1 VDEALTAGTYT
12 KVQAAKRRREVCR
25 PDTPGLPD
33 RSGAISS
40 PLPALLLC
48 VALAGLL
55 SPLGLFP
62 CSASCLSAPADAR
75 VVIFSGHTSRPGK
88 NGEGR
93 GAKSA
98 SGVYEFRFNDAVT
111 AFLREETAP
120 GITIVIIPATRNVPL
135 KQRVALAKRLKAD
148 LIIEIHHD
156 SVQPQ
161 IYERLVTAHGTDP
174 LIARYQGFSLHVY
187 PNEGSIA
194 PAAAIEER
202 LIAAGIGFSLY
213 HREDIPGERMELVPG
228 TKAVYKRPNL
238 HLPRTSTIPAVIV
251 ECGCIANP
259 EEEKLLAS
267 PAHQKVIAQAVRQ
280 GIEDYFAGLHRCLVP
295 K

>member
-1 VDEALTAGTYT
+1 MNNTVAAGTST
-12 KVQAAKRRREVCR
+12 MGQAVNRCREQHR
-25 PDTPGLPD
+25 PNEPQRPERLRP
-33 RSGAISS
+33 ISS
-40 PLPALLLC
+40 RLPSLILSAALIGFLLLLDL
-48 VALAGLL
+48 V
-55 SPLGLFP
+55 P
-62 CSASCLSAPADAR
+62 CSASCLGASADAR
-75 VVIFSGHTSRPGK
+75 VVIFSGHTSRPGR
-88 NGEGR
+88 NEEGR

-111 AFLREETAP
+111 ELLGRERTP
-120 GITIVIIPATRNVPL
+120 GITFVTIPATRNVPL
-135 KQRVALAKRLKAD
+135 KRRVALARRLKAD

-156 SVQPQ
+156 SVQPR
-161 IYERLVTAHGTDP
+161 IYEKLVMAHEPDP
-174 LIARYQGFSLHVY
+174 LIDRYRGFSLHVY
-187 PNEGSIA
+187 PNESSIA

-202 LIAAGIGFSLY
+202 LIDAGIGFSLY
-213 HREDIPGERMELVPG
+213 HQEDIPGERMELVPG

-238 HLPRTSTIPAVIV
+238 HLPRTSTIPTVIV

-280 GIEDYFAGLHRCLVP
+280 GIEDYFASRRRSSAP